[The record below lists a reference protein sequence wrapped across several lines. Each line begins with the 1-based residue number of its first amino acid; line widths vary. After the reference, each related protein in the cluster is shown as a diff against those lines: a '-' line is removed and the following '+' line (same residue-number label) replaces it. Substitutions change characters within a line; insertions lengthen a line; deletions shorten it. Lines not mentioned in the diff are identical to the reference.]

1 MTKLF
6 FERIEDMNVDRP
18 YLFVFLLEDD
28 QTYWVG
34 KFTQFLE
41 IFIQPNNELEF
52 VLCPTHDTVRLTKL
66 QWQEIMDKSHK
77 FLEFVLE
84 RGDD

>member
-6 FERIEDMNVDRP
+6 FERIEDMTVDRP

-28 QTYWVG
+28 QPYWVG
-34 KFTQFLE
+34 SFTQFLE
-41 IFIQPNNELEF
+41 IYIQADNELEF
-52 VLCPTHDTVRLTKL
+52 VLCPGLDIVRLTASH
-66 QWQEIMDKSHK
+66 WQEIMDKSHD
-77 FLEFVLE
+77 FREFVLE

>member
-1 MTKLF
+1 MTKLY

-18 YLFVFLLEDD
+18 YLFAFLLEDD

-41 IFIQPNNELEF
+41 IFIQPNNEIEF
-52 VLCPTHDTVRLTKL
+52 VLCPTQDVIRLNAAH
-66 QWQEIMDKSHK
+66 WQEIMSKSGE
-77 FLEFVLE
+77 FLEFVLT
-84 RGDD
+84 RGD